1 MYAIFLEA
9 VMGISELIT
18 GFIST
23 PGKVINYVQENVLRS
38 PKSLKRRRED
48 STDGGKQDQRVSRLR
63 LSLPEPDDKA
73 GSRVAALTGTSS
85 LHLEDGAAAAGEV
98 VSPPAPWLQKQRAVQ
113 PRAYKAPSGGA
124 GYSSP
129 AIGKQTVAVA
139 AQPRPIE
146 LWSSIRA
153 RRHGPQTGFRPFHST
168 ATPAKAA
175 ASPMLVRRNI
185 LRLPSLRPTVS
196 HAVLLLG
203 SRASTEL
210 RGLMHGSV
218 GKAGHM

>member
-1 MYAIFLEA
+1 MYATTIEA

-63 LSLPEPDDKA
+63 LSLPEPANKA
-73 GSRVAALTGTSS
+73 ASRLATLTGTSS
-85 LHLEDGAAAAGEV
+85 LHPEDGAAAAGEV
-98 VSPPAPWLQKQRAVQ
+98 VSPPAPWLQQRKAAQ
-113 PRAYKAPSGGA
+113 PRAHKAPSGGA

-129 AIGKQTVAVA
+129 AIGRQAVSA
-139 AQPRPIE
+139 IAQPRPLE

-153 RRHGPQTGFRPFHST
+153 RRHGPQTGFRPFHSA
-168 ATPAKAA
+168 ATPARAA
-175 ASPMLVRRNI
+175 ASPIMVRCNHSEAPLI
-185 LRLPSLRPTVS
+185 QPLCRPCCV
-196 HAVLLLG
+196 VI
-203 SRASTEL
+203 
-210 RGLMHGSV
+210 GLYSFT
-218 GKAGHM
+218 